1 MRSNSTTKDASIGL
15 SLAWKA
21 SARLNGL
28 RSSSRIMVSGPEAR
42 AEEVTMY
49 ARVTMV
55 TGGSPE
61 QAEQGIADFRN
72 NALPGVKEL
81 GARGA
86 MLLIDRQSG
95 EGMAITLW
103 EDEAAMR
110 TSEEQANELRR
121 AAVQALGS
129 TEEPRVE
136 RYEVAVFETG

>member
-1 MRSNSTTKDASIGL
+1 
-15 SLAWKA
+15 
-21 SARLNGL
+21 
-28 RSSSRIMVSGPEAR
+28 
-42 AEEVTMY
+42 MY

-110 TSEEQANELRR
+110 ASEEQANELRR